1 MTFKQNF
8 VYSMLNYMLNIPLN
22 KDTVLTNVSRITTK
36 LETNTKFIFLNS
48 AFIFSKKIKRQV
60 IFMGKV

>member
-1 MTFKQNF
+1 LTFKQNF